1 MKGSEIL
8 LPMFFLQLLA
18 MRIEHL
24 MQQHIA
30 SIASLH
36 HFIRRRSVARDHNL
50 AVASLELVPISFLP
64 YSMLNRKRRD
74 RNVLVAINHSR
85 LDFMNIHLVSGGVS
99 LLQSAL
105 ANSHIFRPCLFDV
118 RSHALQ
124 PVWTISLQR
133 FFPSQHPGRKNQ
145 VWITQR
151 VVRMQMGY
159 KNNVQFFGL
168 QGSDPIL
175 LRRRRAPHYSR
186 TAAFR
191 K

>member
-8 LPMFFLQLLA
+8 LPMFFLQLISTG
-18 MRIEHL
+18 IEYL
-24 MQQHIA
+24 VQQHIA

-85 LDFMNIHLVSGGVS
+85 LDFMNIHPVPGGVS
-99 LLQSAL
+99 LLQSAP

-124 PVWTISLQR
+124 PVRTISLQR
-133 FFPSQHPGRKNQ
+133 FFPSQHPWRTNQ

-168 QGSDPIL
+168 QGSNTIFFF
-175 LRRRRAPHYSR
+175 RSR
-186 TAAFR
+186 GPVFCR
-191 K
+191 V